1 MVRDDIEMKL
11 KEVVARLDEF
21 APEETIYAEDAGGDA
36 RAEVGPDDARTDL
49 PYLLEVALAQEAI
62 DVWREWRPRSEPT
75 LEDKVEAVTYYARND
90 AWLPVE

>member
-36 RAEVGPDDARTDL
+36 RAEARG
-49 PYLLEVALAQEAI
+49 ASRRSKRR
-62 DVWREWRPRSEPT
+62 WRR
-75 LEDKVEAVTYYARND
+75 
-90 AWLPVE
+90 